1 MLPQKQKAYLLDTLN
16 QLVFDKL
23 DSRFGWAILNSTL
36 MNWYAARFVFSKAK
50 MTMHFDSPATDKIP
64 LPKLTAKNKKYVNE
78 IINLVDKILES
89 KSQDPNANTTPLESK
104 INDLIYKLYA
114 LDSSEIKLIES

>member
-1 MLPQKQKAYLLDTLN
+1 MHLN
-16 QLVFDKL
+16 
-23 DSRFGWAILNSTL
+23 T
-36 MNWYAARFVFSKAK
+36 
-50 MTMHFDSPATDKIP
+50 PATDKIP

-89 KSQDPNANTTPLESK
+89 KSQDPNANTAPLESK